1 MAVGDRSFDAGYYDA
16 AIEAYQKAR
25 AVDSDKAWY
34 AMGCPYRAMGNPYE
48 SVEEWGE
55 AKSILNAKNLK
66 LIPTMHYHEQSG
78 EI

>member
-34 AMGCPYRAMGNPYE
+34 AMGCAYCAMGNPYE
-48 SVEEWGE
+48 SVEAGGE
-55 AKSILNAKNLK
+55 AKAILHAKNFETNPKNAL
-66 LIPTMHYHEQSG
+66 S
-78 EI
+78 